1 MKPIKII
8 YILSVFVCS
17 LLINPAAQAE
27 FQTADTTISALKY
40 IGQNI
45 LQHNQEFKGTT
56 IGGLSGID
64 YDPETN
70 LYYLL
75 SDDRSV
81 INPARFY
88 TANIDI
94 SATGIEAITFR
105 DVFFLR
111 QPNDSLY
118 KSPTVAPHG
127 AIDPEAIRYDR
138 KNKHLIWTSE
148 GERRMISK
156 EKVLIDPA
164 IIISFQDGKHK
175 GKYPIPSNLKM
186 SMEKTGPR
194 QNSALEGVTLNPTFT
209 KLFAGI
215 EEPLY
220 QDGPAAEVDKPNAL
234 TRIYEFDTHSHH
246 NTAQYIY
253 PLEAVAYASIPPHT
267 FKVNG
272 VSEILYV
279 SKHKLLVIERSF
291 STGRLSCT
299 IKIFL
304 ADFSKAV
311 NIKDKES
318 LLPSDLAQAA
328 TKSLLL
334 NMDDLGIYIDN
345 IECVT
350 FGPKLPNG
358 HNTLIFVAD
367 NNFLPTE
374 QSQFFLFEIIP

>member
-1 MKPIKII
+1 MKRIHII
-8 YILSVFVCS
+8 YITIAF
-17 LLINPAAQAE
+17 LLVNPTAKAGC
-27 FQTADTTISALKY
+27 QTADTTISALKY
-40 IGQNI
+40 IGQHV
-45 LQHNQEFKGTT
+45 LPHNQEFKGTT

-64 YDPETN
+64 YDPEAN

-88 TANIDI
+88 AANIDI
-94 SATGIEAITFR
+94 SANGIEAIIFK
-105 DVFFLR
+105 DVFFLH

-118 KSPTVAPHG
+118 KSPTVDPHG

-138 KNKHLIWTSE
+138 KNKQLIWTSE

-164 IIISFQDGKHK
+164 IMISLPDGKHK
-175 GKYPIPSNLKM
+175 DKYPIPSNLRM

-209 KLFAGI
+209 KLYAGI

-220 QDGPAAEVDKPNAL
+220 QDGPAADVDKPNAL
-234 TRIYEFDTHSHH
+234 TRVYEFDTRTHH

-279 SKHKLLVIERSF
+279 SKQKLLVIERSF

-299 IKIFL
+299 VKIFL
-304 ADFSKAV
+304 ADFSKAA
-311 NIKDKES
+311 NIKDKEL
-318 LLPSDLAQAA
+318 LLPSDLSQAA
-328 TKSLLL
+328 TKRLLL
-334 NMDDLGIYIDN
+334 NMDELGIYIDN